1 MDLIIT
7 QLTDIH
13 FKEENDLDILL
24 KRTNSIVGAI
34 SETIINPSETL
45 LLICVTGDV
54 AYSGNTEEY
63 AMAELFF
70 EDIYDKI
77 ISRHNGLYVHFMFVP
92 GNHDCDFGLPANKV
106 RLSILDSNTIDMNDE
121 TTIKTCTSIQKNF
134 FGFVNKFVDK
144 KLASPIREESIFTQ
158 NIIVNKE
165 LGNYRI
171 KVHCLNT
178 AWCSVKKETKNMLFS
193 VPEQIDEKEEDDI
206 VITLMHHGENWFD
219 WEGLERWSAYHREY
233 SDIILVGHEHYKEFV
248 HRTNY
253 DSSSNYFI
261 KGNQLYS
268 TEEPNYSGFNIM
280 KINLNDNV
288 EFFYT
293 YEWNGKVYERIIDS
307 KAQKFERNRFSRTR
321 VDLVKEL
328 KENLEDMEIDITSKY
343 KAQVLL
349 SDVYVFPYLRGERM
363 DNPEKNKIYRTE
375 EEILDIIK
383 TKKHIIINGNREY
396 GKTALT
402 KRLFMIYYE
411 QGVYPV
417 YIHPDN
423 VKSSDEDL
431 VNNLIREA
439 YDKSYTNL
447 NVDEIMQ
454 MLPEK
459 RMCII
464 DDYNEITLSDK
475 SQKMF
480 LKNIIAKFGTVILTI
495 NSKSDMLDAAK
506 NLETKDFLRDNFFD
520 LEIRELKRYGK
531 RKIIEKWL
539 LLEDP
544 EQDINSQQFDAKRKN
559 KMSQMKNVLKN
570 GYFSNT
576 PLEFLLVLTY
586 LDNSETMNTD
596 YSRYSFIYDCLI
608 REKINEISNKN
619 TKVALAY
626 RTLLEILAYNLYAK
640 KENVLFEEESLI
652 LAISD
657 YNENYNPIQNTKTK
671 IIQQLVQYKIL
682 EERGEKYKFKY
693 NYMYYYFAGSYIIDN
708 MSPDEKD
715 KKIFEIMSD
724 LSNETNYNIA
734 LFIAYSVNTEYEVL
748 PKIKDIES
756 RLLPDFENFRYE
768 DQQKLLEKINDN
780 IIEKVDAIYK
790 IPDNSQIPKIQ
801 EQKSIQQDEYDEIV
815 SEIEQSNEDSLDA
828 NTEQIEKSDPDTET
842 ESLNIISADFSK
854 LIRLIEFQGD
864 ILKNYASKIKNTPR
878 KQIIENM
885 GASNL
890 KLMGFL
896 CDWMSGE
903 SDKII
908 EIVERKAKEVNKDKS
923 PEKELLIY
931 LIKDF
936 IGFMWSDFVELNVNN
951 LAYCWDCDA
960 LEKDISEYKE
970 KMQSAFFDMVN
981 IEYKMKISDDKL
993 PVSDIERCLLGKRK
1007 LGSFSKGIMKKI
1019 VASYLSTYQYD
1030 STDKE
1035 RVCSL
1040 LGYDYK
1046 KLYIKEQ
1053 KEKMLG
1059 EI

>member
-13 FKEENDLDILL
+13 FREEKDLDILL
-24 KRTNSIVGAI
+24 KRTTSIVGAI
-34 SETIINPSETL
+34 SETVINPSETM

-54 AYSGNTEEY
+54 AYSGKTEEY
-63 AMAELFF
+63 VMAEVFF
-70 EDIYDKI
+70 ENIYHKI
-77 ISRHNGLYVHFMFVP
+77 ISRYNELYVHFMFVP
-92 GNHDCDFGLPANKV
+92 GNHDCDFEMSANKV
-106 RLSILDSNTIDMNDE
+106 RFSVLNSNTIDMNDGE
-121 TTIKTCTSIQKNF
+121 TIRTCTSIQKNF
-134 FGFVNKFVDK
+134 FEFVNKFADK
-144 KLASPIREESIFTQ
+144 KLTSPIREESIFTQ
-158 NIIVNKE
+158 NIIVNRE
-165 LGNYRI
+165 LGDYRI
-171 KVHCLNT
+171 KVDCLNT
-178 AWCSVKKETKNMLFS
+178 AWCSAKKETKNMLFS
-193 VPEQIDEKEEDDI
+193 VPEQIDKKKENDI

-219 WEGLERWSAYHREY
+219 WDGLERWSAYHREY
-233 SDIILVGHEHYKEFV
+233 SDIILVGHEHYEEWV

-268 TEEPNYSGFNIM
+268 TEEPNHSGFNIM
-280 KINLNDNV
+280 KINLNDSV

-293 YEWNGKVYERIIDS
+293 YEWNGKLYERIIDS
-307 KAQKFERNRFSRTR
+307 KAQKFERNRFSKTR

-328 KENLEDMEIDITSKY
+328 KDNLEDMEIDIISKY

-349 SDVYVFPYLRGERM
+349 SDIYVFPYLRGERM
-363 DNPEKNKIYRTE
+363 DNPEKIKIYKTE

-383 TKKHIIINGNREY
+383 SKKYIIINGNREY

-417 YIHPDN
+417 FIHPND
-423 VKSSDEDL
+423 VKSADENL
-431 VNNLIREA
+431 VDNLIRDA
-439 YDKSYTNL
+439 YKKSYINL
-447 NVDEIMQ
+447 DINEVMQ

-464 DDYNEITLSDK
+464 DNYNEVAISDK
-475 SQKMF
+475 TQKLF

-506 NLETKDFLRDNFFD
+506 NLETNDFLKDKFFN
-520 LEIRELKRYGK
+520 LEIRALKRYGK

-559 KMSQMKNVLKN
+559 KISQMNNVLKN

-576 PLEFLLVLTY
+576 PLEFLLVLSY

-596 YSRYSFIYDCLI
+596 YSRYSYIYDCLI

-619 TKVALAY
+619 TNVALAY
-626 RTLLEILAYNLYAK
+626 RTLLEILAYKLYVD
-640 KENVLFEEESLI
+640 KENMLFEEKCLI

-657 YNENYNPIQNTKTK
+657 YNENYNPIQNSTTMKT
-671 IIQQLVQYKIL
+671 IQQLVQYKFL
-682 EERGEKYKFKY
+682 EERGGKYKFKY
-693 NYMYYYFAGSYIIDN
+693 NYMYYYFAGSYIINN

-748 PKIKDIES
+748 PKIQDIES
-756 RLLPDFENFRYE
+756 RLLPDFEKFRYE
-768 DQQKLLEKINDN
+768 DQQRLLEKINDS
-780 IIEKVDAIYK
+780 ILKKVDAIYK
-790 IPDNSQIPKIQ
+790 IPDNSQISKIQ
-801 EQKSIQQDEYDEIV
+801 EEKSLRQDEYDEII
-815 SEIEQSNEDSLDA
+815 SEMEQSDDA
-828 NTEQIEKSDPDTET
+828 NTEQIDNTDTEI
-842 ESLNIISADFSK
+842 ESLNIVSTDFSK
-854 LIRLIEFQGD
+854 LLRLIEFQGD

-896 CDWMSGE
+896 CDWMSME
-903 SDKII
+903 IDKII
-908 EIVERKAKEVNKDKS
+908 KIVERKAKEENKDKS
-923 PEKELLIY
+923 PEKEFLIY

-960 LEKDISEYKE
+960 LENDISEYKE

-993 PVSDIERCLLGKRK
+993 PVSDIERCLSGKRK
-1007 LGSFSKGIMKKI
+1007 LGSFSKKIMKKI